1 MIRGTLYYATL
12 PGAFPHARGDDP
24 AMERAKRS
32 VLALLDVLARRERD
46 PQGAEDVRRLAEAV
60 RRAE

>member
-1 MIRGTLYYATL
+1 MRYGKEVRAV
-12 PGAFPHARGDDP
+12 GDRKK